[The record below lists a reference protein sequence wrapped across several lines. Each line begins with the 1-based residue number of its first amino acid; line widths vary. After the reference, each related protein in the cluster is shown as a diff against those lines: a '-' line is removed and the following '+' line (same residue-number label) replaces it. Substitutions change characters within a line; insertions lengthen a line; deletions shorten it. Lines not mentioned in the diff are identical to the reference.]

1 MTNFLIMTNMGL
13 FRKGGHFS
21 SRYNYFELSFTITNP
36 YFILF
41 IFHGQKILRPY
52 KASGSTL

>member
-1 MTNFLIMTNMGL
+1 MTNNMGL

-21 SRYNYFELSFTITNP
+21 SRYNYFEFSFTITNP